1 MPGLKPVALTK
12 TVVLTKPLAPIALV
26 MLLTG
31 CATPAYPWAG
41 IRGAAGAAAGGPSSS
56 GGAQTAEPMASSD
69 EMPADGGTLY
79 LSMFSAPRGVFN
91 PILMEDGYDA
101 TIVGLVFAGLLTR
114 DENLDLVC
122 DLCESFAVSPDHRQ
136 FTFRLRRDVTWHD
149 GHPFT
154 AADVAFT
161 FRTILHPD
169 YPGVLTGEYAA
180 LRGVAAMLDDRAAVD
195 RELAAGRITADEAA
209 ARKRASWQAWL
220 DGEGREAI
228 RVADDHT
235 IVFAAD
241 RPHAPLLQNLAIPLL
256 PAHVFAG
263 TPPGDLGDHPA
274 TRMPVGTGPYQFV
287 RYVPDQYVELVRH
300 ETYHRGRPHIERI
313 IYRMVNQ
320 DVAIGQ
326 LKAGELDY
334 VVLKP
339 GDVALVADDPDIGIF
354 VRPDLGYQY
363 MGLNHRNP
371 LFADRR
377 VREAILLAIDRQAIV
392 DHLLK
397 GYGHVAEGHLPYG
410 HPYHDP
416 EATPVRRRDT
426 VAAARLLAEAGWTE
440 RDAEG
445 YLVRDGRRFR
455 FTLLYPSG
463 NAVRAATAPLIQAD
477 LKAVGIQVDLQMME
491 FSTLAATVFGGE
503 RPDAWLMG
511 WGVGLDPDPGPVFD
525 PDSRWGQATGWRSA
539 RSRMLLG
546 MGAARL
552 EPEARRPVYRAW
564 SRLLADELPV
574 IFLYSQDQIEAVRLD
589 RVRGLR
595 PDARGALWNVWELW
609 IASGRR

>member
-1 MPGLKPVALTK
+1 MPGFKRFISAVVIVLLAIGCTRAAHAEEPV
-12 TVVLTKPLAPIALV
+12 
-26 MLLTG
+26 
-31 CATPAYPWAG
+31 
-41 IRGAAGAAAGGPSSS
+41 
-56 GGAQTAEPMASSD
+56 
-69 EMPADGGTLY
+69 DGGTLY

-101 TIVGLVFAGLLTR
+101 NVVGLVFAGLLTR
-114 DENLDLVC
+114 DERLALVC
-122 DLCESFAVSPDHRQ
+122 DLCESFSVSPDHRQ

-149 GHPFT
+149 GRPFT
-154 AADVAFT
+154 AHDVAYT
-161 FRTILHPD
+161 FRAILHPD

-180 LRGVAAMLDDRAAVD
+180 LRGVGSMLAERAAAD
-195 RELAAGRITADEAA
+195 REQAAGRITAREAA
-209 ARKRASWQAWL
+209 DRKRAGWQAWL
-220 DGEGREAI
+220 EGEGREAI
-228 RVADDHT
+228 RVVDDHT
-235 IVFAAD
+235 VVFTAD
-241 RPHAPLLQNLAIPLL
+241 RPHAPLLQNLAIPLI

-263 TPPGDLGDHPA
+263 TPPGDLAEHPA
-274 TRMPVGTGPYQFV
+274 TRAPVGTGPYRFV

-300 ETYHRGRPHIERI
+300 DAYHRGRPHIERI
-313 IYRMVNQ
+313 IYRIANQ

-334 VVLKP
+334 VPLKP
-339 GDVALVADDPDIGIF
+339 GDVALVEGDPNTGVF
-354 VRPDLGYQY
+354 ARPDLGYQY
-363 MGLNHRNP
+363 LGLNHRNP

-377 VREAILLAIDRQAIV
+377 VRQAILLAIDRPAMV

-397 GYGHVAEGHLPYG
+397 GYGHLAESHLPHG

-416 EATPVRRRDT
+416 EAVPARSRD
-426 VAAARLLAEAGWTE
+426 VATATRLLAEAGWTE

-463 NAVRAATAPLIQAD
+463 NAVRAASAPLIQAD

-491 FSTLAATVFGGE
+491 FSTLAAMVFGGGQV
-503 RPDAWLMG
+503 DAWLMG

-525 PDSRWGQATGWRSA
+525 PDSRWGRATGWQSA
-539 RSRMLLG
+539 RSQMLLRL
-546 MGAARL
+546 GAGRL
-552 EPEARRPVYRAW
+552 DPEARRPFYREWA
-564 SRLLADELPV
+564 RLLADELPV

-595 PDARGALWNVWELW
+595 PDARGILWNIWELW
-609 IASGRR
+609 IPPERR